1 MPLPNEPVML
11 SAEQIRELN
20 EKIVT
25 MRHDV
30 NNQLSLMMAAIEII
44 RRKPEAAERM
54 WTALSEQPHKLGEA
68 VGQFTREL
76 EVKLHITRP

>member
-1 MPLPNEPVML
+1 MPLPNEPVTL
-11 SAEQIRELN
+11 TAEQIRELN
-20 EKIVT
+20 EKLVS

-30 NNQLSLMMAAIEII
+30 NNHLSLMMAAVEII

-68 VGQFTREL
+68 VGQFAREL
-76 EVKLHITRP
+76 ETTLRITRP

>member
-1 MPLPNEPVML
+1 MLLPNEPVTL
-11 SAEQIRELN
+11 TAEQIRELN
-20 EKIVT
+20 EKLVT

-54 WTALSEQPHKLGEA
+54 WTALAEQPHKLGEA

-76 EVKLHITRP
+76 ESALGITRR